1 MAVFTKLDKEDIE
14 SLLKDYSIGK
24 ILSYKGI
31 VEGIEN
37 SNYKITTKKCV
48 TIDAHMPAILI
59 PR

>member
-24 ILSYKGI
+24 ILSSEGI

-37 SNYKITTKKCV
+37 SNYKITTKGNSNSSCRY
-48 TIDAHMPAILI
+48 TTSI
-59 PR
+59 